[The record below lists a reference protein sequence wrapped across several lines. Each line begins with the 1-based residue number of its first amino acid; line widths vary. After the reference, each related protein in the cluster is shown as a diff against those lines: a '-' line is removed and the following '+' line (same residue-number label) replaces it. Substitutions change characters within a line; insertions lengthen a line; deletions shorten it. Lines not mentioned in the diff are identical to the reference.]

1 MKHSKLNFFFYGG
14 VLLLSGLFFY
24 INFRPQHL
32 LFDVLPNLNL
42 FHSSWLQSTLS
53 ESLIDSLPSFIHI
66 LFMCFFSAAVLGLS
80 KKTAKNIPLTW
91 LAIGISLEVLQLG
104 SGTVFQKGVFD
115 WLDLIALFSG
125 FLVSVVLFSPMV
137 KNKSVSTK
145 SLLLPVLGFG
155 VATSLGSMLLEDCH
169 EDFDP
174 DHCVIPV
181 TLTWEELRADIQP
194 EYGDTA
200 VLTRPGKIYAKD
212 YLYIVDQYR
221 GIHIFDKT
229 DPQNPIRIAFIP
241 VIGALEI
248 SIQGNTLYT
257 NSLIDLVAINLDHVF
272 NASFT
277 NDSYTR
283 TEDIFLL
290 PRNTDFLPEGKSVDG
305 IRYDLFLSARRYI
318 NVNGITQIQYYK
330 SEGQL
335 GIIIGFINDTGQ
347 KVLFGESE

>member
-1 MKHSKLNFFFYGG
+1 MKHSKLNFFLYGG
-14 VLLLSGLFFY
+14 ILLLVGLFFY

-32 LFDVLPNLNL
+32 LLDLLPSLNL
-42 FHSSWLQSTLS
+42 LQSSWLQNTLPAA
-53 ESLIDSLPSFIHI
+53 LINSLPSFIHI
-66 LFMCFFSAAVLGLS
+66 LFVCLFSAAVLGIS
-80 KKTAKNIPLTW
+80 KKTAKSIPLTW
-91 LAIGISLEVLQLG
+91 LAIGTSLEVLQLG

-125 FLVSVVLFSPMV
+125 FLVIIVLFNSTI
-137 KNKSVSTK
+137 KNKHVSK
-145 SLLLPVLGFG
+145 QSLLLPVLAFG
-155 VATSLGSMLLEDCH
+155 IATSSGSMLFEYCH

-200 VLTRPGKIYAKD
+200 ALTRPGKIYAMD

-221 GIHIFDKT
+221 GIHIFDKS
-229 DPQNPIRIAFIP
+229 DPQNPVRIAFIP

-290 PRNTDFLPEGKSVDG
+290 PGNTDFIPEDKSVDG
-305 IRYDLFLSARRYI
+305 ISYDLFLSDRRYI
-318 NVNGITQIQYYK
+318 SVNGITQIQYYK

-335 GIIIGFINDTGQ
+335 GIIIGYISDTGQ